1 MASIDRKGSAPV
13 LVLDEAEYTILTAV
27 CQGALPAAHRRAR
40 PLRKAGMLDE
50 DGPTPECAP
59 ILEGLSTA
67 RRRFAGAVM
76 HAGGG
81 RQTESW
87 IGEER
92 VTGVLIEGD
101 AFRLHEVDPC
111 DTPSLTLPLLD
122 LRPRESIDFGHLIL
136 PGEVVE
142 LIDRGDVDRL
152 ESVLARIAAD
162 TDRGGAPGA
171 PDGPSPLTLSFAQR
185 TWVVSV
191 LQCIDRAD
199 EDWEMSDI
207 VATLSVPECLY
218 ELAYDDTRGEAITR
232 LAPISSLAVWTRISS
247 WFFPRR

>member
-27 CQGALPAAHRRAR
+27 CQGALPATHRRAL
-40 PLRKAGMLDE
+40 PLRKAGILDE

-111 DTPSLTLPLLD
+111 DT
-122 LRPRESIDFGHLIL
+122 
-136 PGEVVE
+136 GEVVE

-152 ESVLARIAAD
+152 ESVFARIAAD